1 MLSVIYI
8 SKNADVYISDL
19 HNLMLF
25 LLVAL
30 NIMDLQIFLFMLC
43 IHKILLIKQ
52 NVNLVWELRLND
64 QIIIVNAYILK
75 TSDLKMQKNNIFSF
89 LYLKY
94 DFIYAQQLLNVT
106 NIMVSYWVG

>member
-30 NIMDLQIFLFMLC
+30 NSMDLQVFLFMLC
-43 IHKILLIKQ
+43 IYKVLLIKQ
-52 NVNLVWELRLND
+52 NINLVWELRLDD
-64 QIIIVNAYILK
+64 QIITVNAFILK
-75 TSDLKMQKNNIFSF
+75 TSDLKLQKIIFLAF
-89 LYLKY
+89 YIEN
-94 DFIYAQQLLNVT
+94 DFIYAQQLFNVT
-106 NIMVSYWVG
+106 NIMGSYGIG